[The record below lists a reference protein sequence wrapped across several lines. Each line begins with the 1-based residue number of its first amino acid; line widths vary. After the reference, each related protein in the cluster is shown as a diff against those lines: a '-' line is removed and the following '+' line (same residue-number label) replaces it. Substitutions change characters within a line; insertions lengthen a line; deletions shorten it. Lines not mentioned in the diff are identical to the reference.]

1 MRVISE
7 DGVYDFP
14 YEQIVVSIDKVN
26 PTMILA
32 WHPLCKDEE
41 CICIAKYSTEE
52 KAIKAVEM
60 LRDVYEHGIFVPND
74 KYDPN
79 DTENWL
85 TNTKGFYHHTLLFQF
100 PADDEIE
107 V

>member
-1 MRVISE
+1 
-7 DGVYDFP
+7 
-14 YEQIVVSIDKVN
+14 
-26 PTMILA
+26 
-32 WHPLCKDEE
+32 
-41 CICIAKYSTEE
+41 
-52 KAIKAVEM
+52 M